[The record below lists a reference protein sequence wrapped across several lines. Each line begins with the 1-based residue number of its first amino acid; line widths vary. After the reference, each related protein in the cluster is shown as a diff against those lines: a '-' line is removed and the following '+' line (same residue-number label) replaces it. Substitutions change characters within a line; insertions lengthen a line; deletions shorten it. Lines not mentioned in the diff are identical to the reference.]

1 MSLKNTS
8 YWENKDVT
16 SEEKAIFKYLKK
28 KKFLKKPNV
37 LHVGIGNSH
46 GLINLK
52 NKFNSF
58 IGLTIAGLEK
68 NKADKLNIDSN
79 NNYLIDKHD
88 ADAMA
93 SLIRSDS
100 IDYIIDINLKSFSP
114 SNDLFELMIKNY
126 VNFLKRG
133 GSILTSDS
141 GMKWTTSLS
150 LKEGVFEQGQGNN
163 SNLLSKDELYTIAY
177 NNNLKVET
185 FTFSIGLIKRKK
197 EILYKLT
204 KS

>member
-1 MSLKNTS
+1 M
-8 YWENKDVT
+8 EI
-16 SEEKAIFKYLKK
+16 E
-28 KKFLKKPNV
+28 
-37 LHVGIGNSH
+37 
-46 GLINLK
+46 
-52 NKFNSF
+52 
-58 IGLTIAGLEK
+58 
-68 NKADKLNIDSN
+68 
-79 NNYLIDKHD
+79 
-88 ADAMA
+88 
-93 SLIRSDS
+93 
-100 IDYIIDINLKSFSP
+100 
-114 SNDLFELMIKNY
+114 KNY

>member
-1 MSLKNTS
+1 
-8 YWENKDVT
+8 
-16 SEEKAIFKYLKK
+16 
-28 KKFLKKPNV
+28 V